1 MVNNLKANKMTAAK
15 TLSMTP
21 AAVRSRARRAAAT
34 TAFVVEKAPTKAVVK
49 STEGKAAPKARALPT
64 ASPIKVTAAQKRS
77 IGQMC
82 AAIASGFLPVASYV
96 MAHVEAK
103 TNPLLWV
110 LVAAAL
116 MFSAPTLVDWA
127 KKWCGST
134 YKAVGFTVL
143 LEGVM
148 VFSSTAWLSYT
159 GLAILV
165 AINATNAWGLAA
177 RKEQK
182 LTEVM

>member
-1 MVNNLKANKMTAAK
+1 MTAAK
-15 TLSMTP
+15 TLSQSP
-21 AAVRSRARRAAAT
+21 AAIRSRERRAAQ
-34 TAFVVEKAPTKAVVK
+34 TAKAASTKVANLREKADTEVCEAIRKNAKAENITKK
-49 STEGKAAPKARALPT
+49 SKPRTLPT
-64 ASPIKVTAAQKRS
+64 ASPIKVSAAQKRS
-77 IGQMC
+77 IGQLC

-96 MAHVEAK
+96 MAHHESK
-103 TNPLLWV
+103 GNPLLWV

-127 KKWCGST
+127 KKWCGNI

-148 VFSSTAWLSYT
+148 VFSTTTWLSYV
-159 GLAILV
+159 GLVILV

-177 RKEQK
+177 RKTAE
-182 LTEVM
+182 